1 MECLIPCTVSEEK
14 LTKFNFLPSWETLV
28 NAARIR
34 KFVPILKILE
44 ETEPNILPDIWYHRN
59 C

>member
-1 MECLIPCTVSEEK
+1 MECLIHCTVSEEK
-14 LTKFNFLPSWETLV
+14 FTKFNSLPSRETLV

-34 KFVPILKILE
+34 KFVPILKLLE